1 MINQITLVGFLGRDA
16 QKKALPNGTPVLN
29 FSLATKKVWKDG
41 NNEWQERTQWHQVV
55 CFGDRMARLTER
67 LVEGTLVYVQG
78 ELTTRDRLAHPQSTE
93 WRCLHRSRGQATRS
107 RSQSRCY
114 PYPGSSAQQ

>member
-29 FSLATKKVWKDG
+29 FSLATKKVWKDS

-55 CFGDRMARLTER
+55 
-67 LVEGTLVYVQG
+67 LVTACPKL
-78 ELTTRDRLAHPQSTE
+78 LP
-93 WRCLHRSRGQATRS
+93 
-107 RSQSRCY
+107 
-114 PYPGSSAQQ
+114 PGSSGLGLKPCYCADAAKAQQQVTHGREVRGPFQKVDNLALPLVKHRFRFT